1 MPIKN
6 LNMSSIGDFFSISGD
21 GLLSL
26 WTRDGPN
33 IFSYSNAIYYSRE
46 ENAKI
51 LATIIKQKDLG

>member
-1 MPIKN
+1 MPIRN
-6 LNMSSIGDFFSISGD
+6 LNMSSIGDFFAISGD

-51 LATIIKQKDLG
+51 LATIIK